1 MGTATYMP
9 EGVERMDGN
18 RYSLAGWLSL
28 VAAVLFPVS
37 FVLGILEAAVVDKA
51 FGFDGPILGPS
62 DGISVLFTVLAIYAL
77 VVFRRFLHDRHQYYG
92 IDGLITLSIA
102 WSVLFQLTSLGIGAL
117 AMLAWP
123 NDEGVFLV
131 VTLGTLGLFM
141 LAAGVIDLL
150 IGIRLLQAKQQF
162 SELIRVFAVLTLLS
176 GIFEVSI
183 LLSPLALLLI
193 PVHFVL
199 LGLILLR
206 EREEAE
212 FV

>member
-1 MGTATYMP
+1 
-9 EGVERMDGN
+9 
-18 RYSLAGWLSL
+18 
-28 VAAVLFPVS
+28 
-37 FVLGILEAAVVDKA
+37 
-51 FGFDGPILGPS
+51 
-62 DGISVLFTVLAIYAL
+62 
-77 VVFRRFLHDRHQYYG
+77 
-92 IDGLITLSIA
+92 
-102 WSVLFQLTSLGIGAL
+102 
-117 AMLAWP
+117 
-123 NDEGVFLV
+123 